1 MCVFFLSYY
10 VYFFSSFLFAVL
22 IKTASKCCRQNI
34 RDLLDPTRV
43 NLRVR
48 EHPTTGVFVENL
60 SSCAVECYKD
70 VQDLLEMGLEQRT
83 TAATNMNSES
93 SRSHSVF
100 TISVRSS
107 PMGMELGDSGGA
119 AASSR

>member
-1 MCVFFLSYY
+1 
-10 VYFFSSFLFAVL
+10 
-22 IKTASKCCRQNI
+22 
-34 RDLLDPTRV
+34 V

-107 PMGMELGDSGGA
+107 PMADDGTA
-119 AASSR
+119 AR